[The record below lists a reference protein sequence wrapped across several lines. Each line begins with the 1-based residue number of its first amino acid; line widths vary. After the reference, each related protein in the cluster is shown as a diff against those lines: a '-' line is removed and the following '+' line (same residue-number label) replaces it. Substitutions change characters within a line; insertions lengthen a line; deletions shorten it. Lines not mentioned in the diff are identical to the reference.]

1 MPYKSILWLI
11 QTDKKRFMCCATI
24 PTATYLKRKYLK
36 GKILYLY
43 DTTAAL
49 LNRTE
54 DLEQ

>member
-36 GKILYLY
+36 GRLYLY